1 MIIYEADVLNNSLSL
16 PLDMENAKDS
26 TASTDS
32 DLDQRRATGVVTI
45 VQAVGPRFL
54 DAHEIPQRDFNVV
67 TRSFQNNNTQRWRL
81 TQEQGNVH
89 RIQQVSSGRFLDA
102 HEIPSLDYRV
112 VTRPR
117 QENNTQLWRL
127 FDFGGAFFTIQQVS
141 SGRFLEAYISATQ
154 DFQAITRPEQPGDNL
169 QLWRIV
175 S

>member
-1 MIIYEADVLNNSLSL
+1 
-16 PLDMENAKDS
+16 MENTKDN
-26 TASTDS
+26 TASTAS
-32 DLDQRRATGVVTI
+32 DLDQKRSTRVVTL

-67 TRSFQNNNTQRWRL
+67 TRSFQNNNTQRWVL
-81 TQEQGNVH
+81 TQEQGNLH

-141 SGRFLEAYISATQ
+141 SGRFLEAYLSEPQ
-154 DFQAITRPEQPGDNL
+154 DFQAVTRPERMGDNL
-169 QLWRIV
+169 QVWRIV
-175 S
+175 DA